1 MDRFGAFWCIL
12 VPCPPACEIIG
23 LFGCE
28 IVWGHQ
34 RTQDKAKTNYP
45 GLAIDCY
52 WPGHKNQ
59 GTCRAKFA
67 QQGSV
72 ETSSIYG
79 ILRRDRDCQD
89 LPRTLLC
96 QEHSTA
102 SHRPII
108 VPSSH
113 RPTSWGRWLLC
124 ACFDAEGEPITN
136 SPGQGRNCAQNSNR
150 DNLHRTHPNSGSNA
164 LDGTLDD
171 PTQWQALDNAR
182 LTVSLYSSG
191 QDRLV
196 WSGFIEDASRWRPTL
211 LFDPQVISTP
221 LYPTPILTIM

>member
-1 MDRFGAFWCIL
+1 M
-12 VPCPPACEIIG
+12 PCPSACEIIG

-67 QQGSV
+67 QQSSV
-72 ETSSIYG
+72 ETSSIYS
-79 ILRRDRDCQD
+79 ILRRDRDCQE
-89 LPRTLLC
+89 PSCAKNTP
-96 QEHSTA
+96 Q
-102 SHRPII
+102 RPT

-113 RPTSWGRWLLC
+113 IVHQAGGSSVLVLMLKENQSQIRVW
-124 ACFDAEGEPITN
+124 
-136 SPGQGRNCAQNSNR
+136 PGPQLAQNSNR

-171 PTQWQALDNAR
+171 PTQ
-182 LTVSLYSSG
+182 
-191 QDRLV
+191 
-196 WSGFIEDASRWRPTL
+196 
-211 LFDPQVISTP
+211 
-221 LYPTPILTIM
+221 

>member
-28 IVWGHQ
+28 IVWGHE

-72 ETSSIYG
+72 ETSSIYS
-79 ILRRDRDCQD
+79 ILRRDRDCQE
-89 LPRTLLC
+89 PSCAKNTP
-96 QEHSTA
+96 Q
-102 SHRPII
+102 RPII

-113 RPTSWGRWLLC
+113 IVRQVAPLC
-124 ACFDAEGEPITN
+124 LFWCWRRTN
-136 SPGQGRNCAQNSNR
+136 HKFASGQGRN
-150 DNLHRTHPNSGSNA
+150 LHRIQI
-164 LDGTLDD
+164 GTTCTEL
-171 PTQWQALDNAR
+171 TQILAVMMHLMEHLMIQR
-182 LTVSLYSSG
+182 S
-191 QDRLV
+191 DRLWIMPDWLSV
-196 WSGFIEDASRWRPTL
+196 CTLQDKIGWFDLVSSKMLQDEDQPSS
-211 LFDPQVISTP
+211 STP
-221 LYPTPILTIM
+221 KSFLLHYTPLQS